1 MISIA
6 GSRTRLL
13 ICAAAVLVGVAGC
26 ACRTVADTTASGPP
40 TATTPTVVALMS
52 SLGPPPPGFAPATS
66 FRRLTVPE
74 IMPAAGI
81 TPDVPAAGAVA
92 TITPT
97 QAYVD
102 SCTTDGVCDKG
113 SAPTIQLAV
122 VTDPN
127 SGQAAAGGSLTPVM
141 DHTLAYVLTW
151 TNVPCAPAG
160 APVGATPT
168 PTTCTLVDFV
178 DANTGKTLYGLDKS
192 GPNDLSPVTS
202 QSPATTTKP

>member
-1 MISIA
+1 M
-6 GSRTRLL
+6 
-13 ICAAAVLVGVAGC
+13 
-26 ACRTVADTTASGPP
+26 
-40 TATTPTVVALMS
+40 
-52 SLGPPPPGFAPATS
+52 
-66 FRRLTVPE
+66 PE
-74 IMPAAGI
+74 AGI
-81 TPDVPAAGAVA
+81 ALDVPAAGAVA

-102 SCTTDGVCDKG
+102 SCTRDGACDKG

-127 SGQAAAGGSLTPVM
+127 AGQALADGSITPVM

-160 APVGATPT
+160 AAVGATPT
-168 PTTCTLVDFV
+168 PTTCTLLDFV
-178 DANTGKTLYGLDKS
+178 DANTGKTLYGLDQS

-202 QSPATTTKP
+202 QRSATTTNP